1 MVSAMSNNPDPGLLT
16 EDVNTLEV
24 VQNGQ
29 QKLVRVLDREQAAK
43 SLREQAA
50 KSLRESTSPEAP
62 KPIHEG

>member
-1 MVSAMSNNPDPGLLT
+1 MFRVSAMNTESTPGLLT
-16 EDVNTLEV
+16 EDSNTLEV

-43 SLREQAA
+43 A
-50 KSLRESTSPEAP
+50 LRESTSPESP

>member
-1 MVSAMSNNPDPGLLT
+1 MNTESTPGLLT
-16 EDVNTLEV
+16 EDSNTLEV

-43 SLREQAA
+43 A
-50 KSLRESTSPEAP
+50 LRESTSPESP